1 MGIFSGIC
9 LCTFCQTLPE
19 EVLANINKALY
30 TLIEIY
36 RRRIDEGD
44 ISSIIEDDLEQLE
57 NCIP

>member
-1 MGIFSGIC
+1 MGISI
-9 LCTFCQTLPE
+9 FCQTLPE

-36 RRRIDEGD
+36 RRRIDEDD
-44 ISSIIEDDLEQLE
+44 ILSIIEDDLEQLE

>member
-1 MGIFSGIC
+1 MEIFSGIC

-36 RRRIDEGD
+36 RRIDEDD
-44 ISSIIEDDLEQLE
+44 ISSIFEDDLEQLE